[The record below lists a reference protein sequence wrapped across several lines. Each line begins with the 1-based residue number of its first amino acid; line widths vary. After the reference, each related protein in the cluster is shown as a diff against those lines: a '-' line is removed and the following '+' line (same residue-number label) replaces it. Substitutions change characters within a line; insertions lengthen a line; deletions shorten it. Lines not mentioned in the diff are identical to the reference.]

1 MKNNFWKF
9 LFTICVIA
17 MYALPYKS
25 AALKFEIF
33 VRKELN
39 KTRIT
44 LREIN
49 LTKPQHMILQ
59 WSRLVNDKDI
69 FVLNNMVIN
78 IPANSYAIRIIK
90 NLAQI
95 DEIPTSYIEDHYYEI
110 LNREERG
117 NNEIY
122 RYLRNRKIVKKILN
136 NSSS

>member
-9 LFTICVIA
+9 LFAIFMIVMCSS
-17 MYALPYKS
+17 LQKS
-25 AALKFEIF
+25 DALKFKIS

-39 KTRIT
+39 KTKIV

-49 LTKPQHMILQ
+49 LTKSEHMILH
-59 WSRLVNDKDI
+59 WSHLVNDKDI

-78 IPANSYAIRIIK
+78 IPANSYIIRIIK
-90 NLAQI
+90 NLTQI

>member
-9 LFTICVIA
+9 LFAIFMIVICSS
-17 MYALPYKS
+17 LQKS
-25 AALKFEIF
+25 DALKFKIS

-39 KTRIT
+39 KTKIV

-49 LTKPQHMILQ
+49 LTKSEHMILH

-78 IPANSYAIRIIK
+78 IPANSYIIRIIK
-90 NLAQI
+90 NLTQI

-117 NNEIY
+117 NDEIY

>member
-1 MKNNFWKF
+1 
-9 LFTICVIA
+9 